1 MKNEVKFI
9 VDLPEEVLQKIE
21 QTIVET
27 LDRVLS
33 QRVESILVKPKNLTR
48 SEAAKKLRVS
58 LPTLSAYERQG
69 LIKAQRIGRRVTFR
83 EADIDA
89 YLQGSIRHKTY

>member
-21 QTIVET
+21 QRIVET

-33 QRVESILVKPKNLTR
+33 QRVESILAKPKNLTR

-58 LPTLSAYERQG
+58 LPTLAAYEKQG
-69 LIKAQRIGRRVTFR
+69 LLKAQRIGRRVTFSER
-83 EADIDA
+83 DLDA
-89 YLQGSIRHKTY
+89 YLEGSIRTKTY